1 MADVIYQGGMKAL
14 TEGLL
19 DGAPDIRLMLVMS
32 AFTGV
37 SGGGEEDSINLADF
51 GVIDEFDG
59 LGYLQIDCA
68 SVTNTYDATA
78 NEFQLTFDAAEWN
91 APAGTVAPGSDDAIG
106 ILVKLYVD
114 GTDANDIAVGF
125 TDTGG
130 FPFNAANGTL
140 SYTPHVD
147 GMIYLK
153 AA

>member
-1 MADVIYQGGMKAL
+1 MGDVIYQGGMKAL
-14 TEGLL
+14 VEGDL
-19 DGAPDIRLMLVMS
+19 DGTPDIRLMLVMS
-32 AFTGV
+32 GFTGV
-37 SGGGEEDSINLADF
+37 DTGTEEDAITIADF
-51 GVIDEFDG
+51 AVLDEFDG
-59 LGYLQIDCA
+59 LGYLEIDCA
-68 SVTNTYDATA
+68 SVAFTYDATA
-78 NEFQLTFDAAEWN
+78 NEYQLTFDAAEWN

-140 SYTPHVD
+140 SYTPHAD
-147 GMIYLK
+147 GMLYLK

>member
-1 MADVIYQGGMKAL
+1 MAEVIYQGGMKAL
-14 TEGLL
+14 VEGLL

-37 SGGGEEDSINLADF
+37 SGGGEEDAITLSDF
-51 GVIDEFDG
+51 AVIDEFDG
-59 LGYLQIDCA
+59 IGYLQIDCTTVDF
-68 SVTNTYDATA
+68 SYDAAA
-78 NEFQLTFDAAEWN
+78 NEYQLTFDADEWN
-91 APAGTVAPGSDDAIG
+91 AALGSVAPGSDDAIG

-147 GMIYLK
+147 GMLYLK